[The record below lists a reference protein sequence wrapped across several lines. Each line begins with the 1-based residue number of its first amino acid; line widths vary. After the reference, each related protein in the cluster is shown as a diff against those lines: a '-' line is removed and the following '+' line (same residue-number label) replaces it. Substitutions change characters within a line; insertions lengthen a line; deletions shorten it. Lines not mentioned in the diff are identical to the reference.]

1 MKEDLMSALLHVTR
15 VPGAPTTCPL
25 DLTEVLFSSPLRL
38 NILLILIACGLQ
50 LMAPWTSPPAV
61 FISPS
66 ACLCLLPGASGGWD
80 SRL

>member
-1 MKEDLMSALLHVTR
+1 MGGCERKREKER
-15 VPGAPTTCPL
+15 VLATFTG
-25 DLTEVLFSSPLRL
+25 SPSF
-38 NILLILIACGLQ
+38 ILLILIACGLQ